1 MPSESEE
8 KQREFFA
15 LRSLLRLSEI
25 VRAVDERWLSWLHFS
40 HLNRPSQCFTLV
52 SSLFPP
58 IFLVIYIANVFTF
71 LPLPNFTPGFPPF
84 YIAIL
89 TPVFFCLPSFFSPGL
104 FQWQVHPGASR
115 GPWKDRETKGPHRLA
130 GKTIALKSHGTR
142 WWKWQSIIRVQDS
155 GNSAFASFFEIIY
168 IKRCYILC
176 ILFP

>member
-25 VRAVDERWLSWLHFS
+25 VRAVDERRLSWLHFS

-58 IFLVIYIANVFTF
+58 SFLFIYIANIFTF

-84 YIAIL
+84 YIVIL
-89 TPVFFCLPSFFSPGL
+89 TPVFFCLPSFFFLQAFFNDKYIQEHPEDL
-104 FQWQVHPGASR
+104 EKIEKLKDLIAWQVRPYHWRAMGHVGENGKAS
-115 GPWKDRETKGPHRLA
+115 
-130 GKTIALKSHGTR
+130 
-142 WWKWQSIIRVQDS
+142 
-155 GNSAFASFFEIIY
+155 
-168 IKRCYILC
+168 
-176 ILFP
+176 